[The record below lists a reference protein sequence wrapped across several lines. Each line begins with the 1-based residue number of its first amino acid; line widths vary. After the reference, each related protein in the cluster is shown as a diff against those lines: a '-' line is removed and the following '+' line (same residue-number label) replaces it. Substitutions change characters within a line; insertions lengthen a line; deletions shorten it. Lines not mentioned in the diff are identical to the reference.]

1 MHRLGP
7 GYKVSV
13 YGFSNAKSSQTS
25 YFLRLIL
32 PQSQF
37 RFDNECYLSLPDNHK
52 RVSLSLSRHPSLD
65 AAAAGVDNASNNM
78 NGQDSSSMSQVET
91 SRPAATN
98 SANDSYDLIFK
109 DFNIISV
116 SMVMFFYF
124 ILFYLNLS
132 FHVEVVF
139 TWFC

>member
-1 MHRLGP
+1 M
-7 GYKVSV
+7 
-13 YGFSNAKSSQTS
+13 
-25 YFLRLIL
+25 IL

-52 RVSLSLSRHPSLD
+52 RVSLSFSRHPSLD
-65 AAAAGVDNASNNM
+65 AAAAGVDNASNNSV
-78 NGQDSSSMSQVET
+78 NGQDASSMSQVET

-116 SMVMFFYF
+116 SMVMFF
-124 ILFYLNLS
+124 ILFCFTYLFMS
-132 FHVEVVF
+132 K
-139 TWFC
+139 